1 MKKRS
6 KILAALL
13 VFSMGVS
20 CIFSQ
25 SSNAEE
31 TTAPETSSTT
41 EQQDTTAQETT
52 TSQEATT
59 DTSAGE
65 TTTEAA
71 AETSTSTEE
80 ATEASTSEETT
91 TGSTEE
97 TTVTDT
103 TTDLFEQN
111 GTMKF
116 LALINKQRLKNNL
129 SPLVVIESMQEAAQ
143 ARAEELE
150 ISCSETRPDS
160 KGYWYTIFSEFN
172 IVHDLSKIT
181 DSKKRI
187 YSVSEFRASGAKTST
202 AMYKEW
208 MSNSKT
214 KASLLKSGLTHI
226 GLGHTTGSVTINGKK
241 DTNPWVL
248 LMIGKYTPD
257 ALTIKDADQTLTV
270 PKGLS
275 LDDAG
280 IILEL
285 RSISPEGYPVTG
297 ELPLLSA
304 MCSGY
309 DSSKTGTQK
318 VTVTYKYSSTVSLK
332 TSFNINVKKATP
344 KVPDIFNAT
353 GTSYNTVTVKWSPVE
368 KATSYKIYRSTSK
381 KSGYKAVKTLKVSDL
396 TLTKDGT
403 YTYKDSGLTSGKLYY
418 YKIKAFAGS
427 TGSEYSS
434 WDDAKPNVDAPS
446 SVKVSKKSSTSLK
459 VSWKK
464 VSHATSYRVYYA
476 TSKNGHYKRAGITT
490 KTSFTI
496 KKLSKKKTYYIKVL
510 SYRNKLPGK
519 YSQTITK
526 KLS

>member
-1 MKKRS
+1 MKRRS

-13 VFSMGVS
+13 VFSMGAS
-20 CIFSQ
+20 CVFSLT
-25 SSNAEE
+25 SNAEE
-31 TTAPETSSTT
+31 TMAPETSSTT
-41 EQQDTTAQETT
+41 EQQETT

-59 DTSAGE
+59 NTTTVE
-65 TTTEAA
+65 TTTE
-71 AETSTSTEE
+71 EP
-80 ATEASTSEETT
+80 
-91 TGSTEE
+91 
-97 TTVTDT
+97 VTDT
-103 TTDLFEQN
+103 TTNLFEQN

-116 LALINKQRLKNNL
+116 LSLINAQRLKNNL
-129 SPLVVIESMQEAAQ
+129 PPLVVIESMQEAAQ

-160 KGYWYTIFSEFN
+160 KGYWYTVFSEFN

-181 DSKKRI
+181 DSKKRT
-187 YSVSEFRASGAKTST
+187 YSVSEFRASGATTST

-208 MSNSKT
+208 MANSKT

-226 GLGHTTGSVTINGKK
+226 GLGHTTGTVTINGKK

-248 LMIGKYTPD
+248 LLIGKYTPD

-270 PKGLS
+270 PKGPS

-309 DSSKTGTQK
+309 NSSKTGTQK
-318 VTVTYKYSSTVSLK
+318 VTVTYQYSSTVSLK
-332 TSFNINVKKATP
+332 TSFMINVKKATP

-368 KATSYKIYRSTSK
+368 NATSYKIYRSTSK
-381 KSGYKAVKTLKVSDL
+381 KSGYKAVKTLKASDL
-396 TLTKDGT
+396 TLTSDGT
-403 YTYKDSGLTSGKLYY
+403 YTYKDSGLTSGKMYY

-427 TGSEYSS
+427 SGSEFSS
-434 WDDAKPNVDAPS
+434 WDEAKPNVDAPS

-476 TSKNGHYKRAGITT
+476 TSKNGHYKRAGITS